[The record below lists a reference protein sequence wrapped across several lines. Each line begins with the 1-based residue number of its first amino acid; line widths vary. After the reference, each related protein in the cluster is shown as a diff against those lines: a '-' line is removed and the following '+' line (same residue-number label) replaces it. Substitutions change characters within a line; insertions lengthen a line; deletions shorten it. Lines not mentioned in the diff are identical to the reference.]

1 MDSGFWKLD
10 SGLDCC
16 NQSRLMHSLHFIYY
30 FPSVGC
36 WSSLHHRRKTHFSS
50 PRHYYV
56 NHRPISPAFHL
67 IIAASGALA
76 PLNRLFKV
84 SPGQTQNLT
93 AFFFGGNGMSCKIPL
108 PLKALPSLNTFKD
121 LFKNSPEGNLLL
133 FYVNRWLG
141 AECVSVTAGLAW
153 MSL

>member
-1 MDSGFWKLD
+1 MDSGFWILET
-10 SGLDCC
+10 GLWIGLLQPEQAHALIAFHPLFSFCGKE
-16 NQSRLMHSLHFIYY
+16 S
-30 FPSVGC
+30 C

-93 AFFFGGNGMSCKIPL
+93 AFFFYARWERNELQNTITIKSSPL
-108 PLKALPSLNTFKD
+108 FEHL
-121 LFKNSPEGNLLL
+121 
-133 FYVNRWLG
+133 
-141 AECVSVTAGLAW
+141 
-153 MSL
+153 

>member
-1 MDSGFWKLD
+1 MDSGFWILETGFWKLD
-10 SGLDCC
+10 CGLDCC

-30 FPSVGC
+30 FSSVGC
-36 WSSLHHRRKTHFSS
+36 WSSLHHRRKIHFSS

-93 AFFFGGNGMSCKIPL
+93 AFFFYARWERNELQNTITIKSSPL
-108 PLKALPSLNTFKD
+108 FEHL
-121 LFKNSPEGNLLL
+121 
-133 FYVNRWLG
+133 
-141 AECVSVTAGLAW
+141 
-153 MSL
+153 